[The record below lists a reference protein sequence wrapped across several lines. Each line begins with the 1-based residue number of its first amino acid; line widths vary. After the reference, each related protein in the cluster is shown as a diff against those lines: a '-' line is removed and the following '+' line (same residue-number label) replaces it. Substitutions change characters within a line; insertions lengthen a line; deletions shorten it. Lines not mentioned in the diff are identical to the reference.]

1 MFKALR
7 FFSWSS
13 GVNLRARVQ
22 LFNWVS
28 AIPGAVDRLKNEW
41 QRMITDHMK
50 AGNRK
55 SVEEMQREGTSKLW
69 EDGKHKNKRIDILK
83 RPIIDTVTK
92 AIQRQP
98 VQRKMLQQ
106 MRQDDNRSQSQEIQT
121 RQECN

>member
-1 MFKALR
+1 
-7 FFSWSS
+7 
-13 GVNLRARVQ
+13 
-22 LFNWVS
+22 
-28 AIPGAVDRLKNEW
+28 
-41 QRMITDHMK
+41 MK

-106 MRQDDNRSQSQEIQT
+106 MRQDDNRSQS
-121 RQECN
+121 